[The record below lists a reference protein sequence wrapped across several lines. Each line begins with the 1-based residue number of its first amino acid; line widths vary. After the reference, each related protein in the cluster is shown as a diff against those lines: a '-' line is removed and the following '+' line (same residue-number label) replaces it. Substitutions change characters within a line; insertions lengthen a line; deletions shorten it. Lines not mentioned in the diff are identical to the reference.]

1 MKVGQDRCL
10 YAKGCAIRDTMDCDI
25 PSAVAVAQQADVVIA
40 VVGGSSARDFK
51 TSYEETGAA
60 TVEQESV
67 SDMECGEGFDRATL
81 ELLGRQ
87 MELLKALKAT
97 GKPLVVVYIEGRP
110 LNKNW
115 AAENANALLTAYYP
129 GEQGGNAIADVLFGD
144 YNPAGRLPVS
154 VPRHVGQLP
163 VYYNRPL
170 PTAHDYVEMSAKPLY
185 PFGFGLSYTT
195 FEYSGLTIN
204 KSSDGGWDVTFEVTN
219 TGSRAGEEV
228 VQLYLR
234 DRVSSVVQP
243 ERTLKAFERISLQP
257 GEVRTVSLHLDRD
270 AFAIVDANMQW
281 TVEPGI
287 FDVWVGASSEDIRL
301 KGEIDAR

>member
-1 MKVGQDRCL
+1 M
-10 YAKGCAIRDTMDCDI
+10 
-25 PSAVAVAQQADVVIA
+25 
-40 VVGGSSARDFK
+40 
-51 TSYEETGAA
+51 
-60 TVEQESV
+60 
-67 SDMECGEGFDRATL
+67 
-81 ELLGRQ
+81 
-87 MELLKALKAT
+87 
-97 GKPLVVVYIEGRP
+97 
-110 LNKNW
+110 
-115 AAENANALLTAYYP
+115 
-129 GEQGGNAIADVLFGD
+129 
-144 YNPAGRLPVS
+144 
-154 VPRHVGQLP
+154 GQLP

-170 PTAHDYVEMSAKPLY
+170 PAAHDYVEMSAKPLY

-219 TGSRAGEEV
+219 SGSMAGEEV

-234 DRVSSVVQP
+234 DRLSSVVQP

-257 GEVRTVSLHLDRD
+257 GEVRTITLHLDRD

-281 TVEPGI
+281 TLEPGI